1 MTTGEGEGKESMRL
15 AGKVAVITGGGSGIG
30 RATAILFAREGAR
43 VVIGNRNVAAGEET
57 VARIRAEGGDARYV
71 RTDVTV
77 AADVER
83 LIETAVRLHGKLDC
97 LFNNSGINMPG
108 SVIDVSEADWDYT
121 VAVNL
126 KSVFLGCKYALPH
139 LIKNG
144 GGTIINDASNAALIG
159 RPNDPVYCA
168 SKHGIIGLTK
178 SVALLHGPQNVR
190 ANAICPGPVESN
202 MTEEGRRAKGDAA
215 AYDRQV
221 ASLTALKRIAA
232 AEEVAELVA
241 FLASDAARNI
251 TGAAI
256 PTDGGKTAGL
266 LPGLVPAP

>member
-1 MTTGEGEGKESMRL
+1 MRL
-15 AGKVAVITGGGSGIG
+15 NDKVAVITGGGSGIG
-30 RATAILFAREGAR
+30 KATAILFAREGAK
-43 VVIGNRNVAAGEET
+43 VVIGNRNVVAGEAT
-57 VARIRAEGGDARYV
+57 VQQIQVAGGDCTFV

-77 AADVER
+77 AADVQR
-83 LIETAVRLHGKLDC
+83 LVETAVERHGGLDC
-97 LFNNSGINMPG
+97 LFNNAGINMAG

-121 VAVNL
+121 IDVNL

-139 LIKNG
+139 LIARG
-144 GGTIINDASNAALIG
+144 GGTIINDSSNAGLIG

-178 SVALLHGPQNVR
+178 SLALRHGPQNVR
-190 ANAICPGPVESN
+190 VNAICPGPIESN
-202 MTEEGRRAKGDAA
+202 MTVEGRQQLGDAA
-215 AYDRQV
+215 AFDRLA
-221 ASLTALKRIAA
+221 ASQTALKRIAP

-256 PTDGGKTAGL
+256 PTDGGKTAGI
-266 LPGLVPAP
+266 LPGLIPAD